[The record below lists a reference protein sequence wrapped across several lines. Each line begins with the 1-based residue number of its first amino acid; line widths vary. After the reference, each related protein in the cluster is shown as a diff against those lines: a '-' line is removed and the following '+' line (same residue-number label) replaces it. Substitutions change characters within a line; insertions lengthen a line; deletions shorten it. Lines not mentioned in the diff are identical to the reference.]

1 MQPPP
6 NDADY
11 LDSLMAF
18 GEPIF
23 DNDHIKPFLKKVKRG
38 SDFLSEYRPIRY
50 TIDGVLPSGS
60 LYALTGKRGTGK
72 TAFLIAVTM
81 AIITGRGDLIGFPVE
96 AGRVAYVALENPTD
110 IRMKMSANAFVA
122 YVDRELLNDRL
133 AVIDGRMPLPEIT
146 EQLTVDIEE
155 NGEFQIVLFDTFQA
169 GFAGGDF
176 NDNAAVLA
184 YARQLRA
191 LTELRGSPAVLV
203 AAHPTKSAGE
213 DTLEPYGGGSVMN
226 ELDGN
231 LTLWAAD
238 GQIKL
243 SFNKVRGPE
252 FEPRFFRIDKTSTPD
267 ILDNRDRQIL
277 LPVFRPVSAQS
288 VEERKNQEIDVTRA
302 LLKAMAENPSGIQT
316 EWATAISR
324 SQSTL
329 NKHLQKLKNEKLAEV
344 SIGKWRLTAKGL
356 KEASNS

>member
-6 NDADY
+6 LDADY
-11 LDSLMAF
+11 LNSLMAF

-23 DNDHIKPFLKKVKRG
+23 DNDHVKPFLKKVKRG
-38 SDFLSEYRPIRY
+38 SDFLSEYRPIHY
-50 TIDGVLPSGS
+50 VVDGVLPSGS
-60 LYALTGKRGTGK
+60 LYAITGKRGTGK
-72 TAFLIAVTM
+72 TAFLIGVTM
-81 AIITGRGDLIGFPVE
+81 AIITGRADLIGFPVE

-122 YVDRELLNDRL
+122 NVDRELLNDRL
-133 AVIDGRMPLPEIT
+133 AVIDGRLPLPEIA

-184 YARQLRA
+184 YARHLRG
-191 LTELRGSPAVLV
+191 LTDLRGSPAVLV

-213 DTLEPYGGGSVMN
+213 DNLEPYGGGSVMN

-252 FEPRFFRIDKTSTPD
+252 FEPRHFRVEKVSSPD
-267 ILDNRDRQIL
+267 ILDNRGREIL
-277 LPVFRPVSAQS
+277 LPRMIPVSAEAA
-288 VEERKNQEIDVTRA
+288 EERAQQGINTTRA
-302 LLKAMAENPSGIQT
+302 LLKAMAENPGGSQR
-316 EWATAISR
+316 EWAAAIGR
-324 SQSTL
+324 AVGL
-329 NKHLQKLKNEKLAEV
+329 VNKNLQKLKDQRLVEDVL
-344 SIGKWRLTAKGL
+344 GKWKLTAKGE
-356 KEASNS
+356 KEALNG